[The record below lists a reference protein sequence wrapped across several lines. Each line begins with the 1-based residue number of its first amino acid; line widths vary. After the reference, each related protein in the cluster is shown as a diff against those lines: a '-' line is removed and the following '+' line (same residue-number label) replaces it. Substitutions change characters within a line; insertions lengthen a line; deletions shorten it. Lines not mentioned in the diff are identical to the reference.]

1 MNFGTLQG
9 AGSRFRRAG
18 GPRLSQSPARRSTF
32 FNDQNPSSGVQR
44 MSILGVE
51 SESPAESSTDT
62 GSSSPEQAQGSRKKN
77 VLKAV
82 SGTVPPPPPP
92 TKRPLP
98 PPPKTAEERE
108 AESIKIEN
116 EALRKLL
123 EARVNALQME
133 VDALQEEVQKEEAR
147 LERETR
153 AVPKPGE
160 DDMEALV
167 FVFLGKQ
174 KRELAIAN

>member
-1 MNFGTLQG
+1 
-9 AGSRFRRAG
+9 
-18 GPRLSQSPARRSTF
+18 
-32 FNDQNPSSGVQR
+32 

-62 GSSSPEQAQGSRKKN
+62 GSSSPEQAQGSRKKD

-82 SGTVPPPPPP
+82 SGTVPPPP